1 MPRNETPTGE
11 ARRLAGPT
19 ATERNRALA
28 YLPIRHT
35 GEHRGRILE
44 LPLPLDGGRA
54 VVVPLSLADT
64 DERTYARRWRCLI
77 VAGRGIFARG
87 TIVSVTESEL
97 RRSTELTV

>member
-1 MPRNETPTGE
+1 MSRNETPTEE

-19 ATERNRALA
+19 ATERNRDLA
-28 YLPIRHT
+28 HLPIRHT

-64 DERTYARRWRCLI
+64 EERTYARRWRCLI
-77 VAGRGIFARG
+77 VAGRGMFARG
-87 TIVSVTESEL
+87 TIISVAESEL
-97 RRSTELTV
+97 RRARPITV